1 MVIGDENPVSDQYS
15 PQVFPSMD
23 RFSTMPPRQD
33 GDVIISGK
41 LDSCAALSPQND
53 DGIRIC
59 GKPGQ

>member
-1 MVIGDENPVSDQYS
+1 
-15 PQVFPSMD
+15 MD

-53 DGIRIC
+53 AGIRIC
-59 GKPGQ
+59 GKPDR